1 MMNIWREVSIL
12 VGKKKIMLVGLL
24 VLSSILAACGSYK
37 FEPEMSIDV
46 EDFSFTNQNNEQ
58 VSLESLKGKPW
69 LAMFIFTN
77 CNSICPPMT
86 FNMAD
91 VQKSLKDEGVNDYQI
106 VAFSVDPE
114 VDAPDVLQNYLK
126 TYSVVDDSKWQLL
139 TGYKQQY
146 IEQFARKSFNSLVK
160 NDPNSDQV
168 VHMGSFY
175 LVNAD
180 GVVVKDYDGAS
191 NVPVETIV
199 ADMKALTKK

>member
-1 MMNIWREVSIL
+1 MINWREVYIL
-12 VGKKKIMLVGLL
+12 MGKKRIILVGLL
-24 VLSSILAACGSYK
+24 VLTTILAACGSYK
-37 FEPEMSIDV
+37 FEPKMSIDV
-46 EDFSFTNQNNEQ
+46 EDFSFTNQNNKQ
-58 VSLESLKGKPW
+58 VSLDSLKGQPW

-86 FNMAD
+86 YNMTD
-91 VQKSLKDEGVNDYQI
+91 VQKSLEDEGVKNYQI

-114 VDAPDVLQNYLK
+114 VDTPDILKNYLQ
-126 TYSVVDDSKWQLL
+126 TYSVVKDSKWQLL
-139 TGYKQQY
+139 TGYDQKY

-168 VHMGSFY
+168 VHMSSFY

-180 GVVVKDYDGAS
+180 GVVVKDYDGAT

-199 ADMKALTKK
+199 ADMKALSK